1 MKNAD
6 RDTEQWLD
14 PLSRQRGHV
23 CYEITIR
30 YASSDKNRVC
40 LLSTVPVV
48 GKLDFYLNDKSLLR

>member
-30 YASSDKNRVC
+30 YASSDKNRVG
-40 LLSTVPVV
+40 LLST
-48 GKLDFYLNDKSLLR
+48 YLL